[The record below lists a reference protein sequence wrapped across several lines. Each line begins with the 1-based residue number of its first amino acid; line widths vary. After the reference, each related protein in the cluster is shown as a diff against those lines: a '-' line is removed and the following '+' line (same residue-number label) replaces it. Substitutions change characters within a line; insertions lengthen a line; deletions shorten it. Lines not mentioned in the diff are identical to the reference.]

1 MQRPIVVVMGVAGV
15 GKSTVGRRL
24 AARLSVPFVDGDDF
38 HDASAVAK
46 MAAGDAL
53 DDHDRDPWLSRL
65 NEVLRANAETGCV
78 LACSALR
85 SSYRSRLADG
95 LDSVVFL
102 ALLVPQAVLAARLRQ
117 RRGHFAHLQLLPSQL
132 ATFEL
137 SGEVVAIDANR
148 PIDEVVEEAAQRLA
162 R

>member
-1 MQRPIVVVMGVAGV
+1 MHGPIVVVIGVAGA

-24 AARLSVPFVDGDDF
+24 AARLAVPFVEGDDF
-38 HDASAVAK
+38 HDASAVK
-46 MAAGDAL
+46 RMAAGEPL
-53 DDHDRDPWLSRL
+53 DDDDRRPWLNRL

-85 SSYRSRLADG
+85 RSYRDQLTAG
-95 LDSVVFL
+95 LDAVAFL
-102 ALLVPQAVLAARLRQ
+102 ALVAPRAVLGSRLTH
-117 RRGHFAHLQLLPSQL
+117 RRGHFARRQLLPSQL

-137 SGEVVAIDANR
+137 SGEVVSIDADR
-148 PIDEVVEEAAQRLA
+148 PVDEVVQDAVRVLA